1 MLVLPASVTNSE
13 ARATLR
19 LLTQAMRSNGAE
31 GVVVD
36 ASPLQQLDSSAI
48 AVLLECRRLA
58 QASGRSFELRGAPP
72 KLAALAQL
80 YGVDALLLA
89 AQPAA
94 QPADRAA

>member
-1 MLVLPASVTNSE
+1 MLVLPASVTNRE
-13 ARATLR
+13 ARDTLR

-31 GVVVD
+31 NVVID
-36 ASPLQQLDSSAI
+36 ASPLQQLDSAAI

-72 KLAALAQL
+72 KLTALAEL

-89 AQPAA
+89 QQPAPQA
-94 QPADRAA
+94 TNRSA